1 MFFVKKYGEIG
12 VLNVCMFL
20 PQCRSTGT
28 RACPL
33 NAAELQPSVD
43 LAKLCWTF
51 AAVLAHLHC
60 FVPGSILPY
69 QLSRTVTV
77 WLEIHHINRIKH
89 RRKGCVENMNI
100 SRENMRKLTF
110 LPLLCLLYSF

>member
-1 MFFVKKYGEIG
+1 M
-12 VLNVCMFL
+12 

-60 FVPGSILPY
+60 FVPGSILPCLAIPVVKKCQE
-69 QLSRTVTV
+69 QLLFGARYTISIG
-77 WLEIHHINRIKH
+77 LNIEEKGAQRIFPEK
-89 RRKGCVENMNI
+89 
-100 SRENMRKLTF
+100 T
-110 LPLLCLLYSF
+110 